1 MQDLSQVGSFI
12 LNMFLSLWDFM
23 LNDMGWIGVAVL
35 GFVVIR
41 LIIFAMSF
49 LLSHHDKNS

>member
-1 MQDLSQVGSFI
+1 MNDLSQVGSFL

-23 LNDMGWIGVAVL
+23 LNDMGWIGIALL

-41 LIIFAMSF
+41 LIVFALSF
-49 LLSHHDKNS
+49 LLSHRNKES